1 MMYMKVLASKFLERL
16 GALLLLWEVLQLIIT
31 ELAESSCCKIIIGV
45 IILVI
50 SLSWS
55 IVAVYCKKKEIT
67 LEINKRTKI
76 TIGKRDLMLT
86 EGVRVIPVN
95 EYFDTHNGD
104 GIINPKSLHGELISI
119 FSDDLDDLKRQIRN
133 GLKNVMPLKS
143 ERVRDMVPDL
153 PQDRYPLGTCV
164 RVRKDNQYYIL
175 VAITRFDANEH
186 VDVSTEE
193 YPEVVRKMING
204 IEGLNNGEPVNLS
217 LVGSGISGYQLTNMQ
232 LLTSVIQAASNAN
245 KLAVTKGMYLCIMDD
260 EQLNT
265 LNLNI
270 IKYWFNNWINLR

>member
-1 MMYMKVLASKFLERL
+1 MYMKVLASKFLERL
-16 GALLLLWEVLQLIIT
+16 GALLLIWEVAQLLIPR
-31 ELAESSCCKIIIGV
+31 LGDSSCCKVTVGI

-50 SLSWS
+50 SILLS
-55 IVAVYCKKKEIT
+55 IRAVYCKKEKIT

-76 TIGKRDLMLT
+76 TIGKRDLMSS

-133 GLKNVMPLKS
+133 GLTNVMPLKS

-204 IEGLNNGEPVNLS
+204 IEELNNGETVNLS

-245 KLAVTKGMYLCIMDD
+245 KLAVTKGMYLCIKDD

>member
-1 MMYMKVLASKFLERL
+1 MYMKVLASKFLERL

-76 TIGKRDLMLT
+76 TIGKRDLMST

-204 IEGLNNGEPVNLS
+204 IEELNNGEPVNLS

-245 KLAVTKGMYLCIMDD
+245 KLAVTKGMYLCIKDD